1 MLILYLDH
9 SIVSHEP
16 SWQSVSDVLA
26 LPGFRLAL
34 SIWNLVEIGS
44 ATDEQQREQRLSFL
58 EGFNP
63 LWVRERVQVQ
73 KWEVKTFVWNEL
85 FGTDAGDIQFLT
97 PHLSVV
103 EADLASPQ
111 VHIGLTPRQWI
122 RGIN

>member
-1 MLILYLDH
+1 
-9 SIVSHEP
+9 
-16 SWQSVSDVLA
+16 
-26 LPGFRLAL
+26 
-34 SIWNLVEIGS
+34 VEIGS

-103 EADLASPQ
+103 EADLDGPQ